1 MIRIIV
7 DSSADYALKELKEKN
22 IELIPISIAIEEQSY
37 TDGIDLDRNE
47 LYGIIEKSGEFPK
60 TSQPSPAVF
69 QDIFEDVKAK
79 KDEII
84 CILLSSALSGTYQ
97 SAMLIREMTEYDGIH
112 IIDSRAATAAIK
124 IMADYA
130 CELREKGLSAKDIV
144 EKIEKLKSRI
154 KIVASLDTLE
164 YLYRGGRLNR
174 ATAVIGNTVR
184 LKPIITLPEDGTI
197 KMMDKQIGKKHSMGA
212 IIRHMHSLAIDDSFP
227 IYSLYSYGTE
237 NSEIFEEKLQ
247 AEGFAVSRRIQIGA
261 TIGSHIGPGAFGIVF
276 VLK

>member
-1 MIRIIV
+1 MIRILV
-7 DSSADYALKELKEKN
+7 DSSSDYALEELKEKN
-22 IELIPISIAIEEQSY
+22 IELIPIMITIGEQSY

-47 LYGIIEKSGEFPK
+47 LYGIIEKSGDFPK

-79 KDEII
+79 KDEVI

-97 SAMLIREMTEYDGIH
+97 SALLAREMTEYDGIH
-112 IIDSRAATAAIK
+112 IIDSRTAAIR
-124 IMADYA
+124 ILADYA
-130 CELREKGLSAKDIV
+130 CELREKGLSAKEI
-144 EKIEKLKSRI
+144 IEKMETLKSRI

-247 AEGFAVSRRIQIGA
+247 TEGFAVSRRIQIGA

-276 VLK
+276 VTQ